1 MKRAITLLAAL
12 LVVTGCTVINRP
24 EPVTLFDLGPARMK
38 QLPAGL
44 PALPPISIAQVNV
57 PTWLDSTMMFYRLG
71 YANEQQLR
79 PYAQAR
85 WTMAPA
91 QLLLQH
97 LKARITQAGGI
108 ALATTDGAMN
118 VPVLRLET
126 DDFTQHFDAP
136 GQSSGQVGLR
146 ASVFKGR
153 VLVAQRSFNR
163 QAPAPTADAAG
174 GARAL
179 AAASDAAINDLMAWL
194 ATIDLK

>member
-1 MKRAITLLAAL
+1 MKRAIPLLAAL
-12 LVVTGCTVINRP
+12 LVAGCTVINRP
-24 EPVTLFDLGPARMK
+24 DPVTLFDLGPARLK
-38 QLPAGL
+38 QLPPGL
-44 PALPPISIAQVNV
+44 PALPPVSVAQVNV
-57 PTWLDSTMMFYRLG
+57 PTWLDSTMMYYRLG

-85 WTMAPA
+85 WTMTPA

-126 DDFTQHFDAP
+126 DDFTQHFEAP
-136 GQSSGQVGLR
+136 GQSIGQVGLR

-179 AAASDAAINDLMAWL
+179 ATASDAAINDLMAWL